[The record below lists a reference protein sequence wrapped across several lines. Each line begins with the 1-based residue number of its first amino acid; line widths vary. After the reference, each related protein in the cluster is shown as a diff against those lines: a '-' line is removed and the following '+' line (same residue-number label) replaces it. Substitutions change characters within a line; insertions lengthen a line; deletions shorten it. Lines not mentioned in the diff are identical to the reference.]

1 MYDWPLSDNKK
12 KRLAP
17 YLEGINDEQIG
28 TEDGTV
34 SLFRS
39 FNRAL
44 HRAVEAGKVN
54 KTADVIADILYWG
67 GINGNKRKKLE
78 SYARQLHIIGN
89 LPDSGQKVALEEF
102 YYSKQDGIA
111 SWSKILAVWE
121 PESFFIYDANV
132 AAALQTLYAGR
143 YLFDFP
149 PSESAAVKS
158 YYEKNIKGLKKGEY
172 VDYHGFCEALRQ
184 MENGNHLEKRLFM
197 LGRRLTR

>member
-1 MYDWPLSDNKK
+1 MPNFADIDNLIASCRTAHGISEEDLMYDWPLSDNKK

-78 SYARQLHIIGN
+78 SYARQLHIVGN

-102 YYSKQDGIA
+102 YY
-111 SWSKILAVWE
+111 
-121 PESFFIYDANV
+121 
-132 AAALQTLYAGR
+132 R
-143 YLFDFP
+143 
-149 PSESAAVKS
+149 
-158 YYEKNIKGLKKGEY
+158 
-172 VDYHGFCEALRQ
+172 
-184 MENGNHLEKRLFM
+184 
-197 LGRRLTR
+197 